1 MDGVRWFDDWVV
13 LDSFDG
19 GSLLQRILFGFVD
32 LPLVSRRYFLMARRI
47 CLALRP
53 FIWFFAGWFWRD
65 GSCCVDPPAVMASAL
80 DWRFAFYFLL
90 PLGWRVC
97 RWFGATDLVVP
108 PAAREFVCWARRPRG
123 VPPSPRVNCISAR
136 SNTIVSQRHP
146 FGIRRLPVN

>member
-1 MDGVRWFDDWVV
+1 MVLVIRWSDDW
-13 LDSFDG
+13 
-19 GSLLQRILFGFVD
+19 ILMAVRCCNGFVW
-32 LPLVSRRYFLMARRI
+32 LWWPSVGISPVFLMARRI

-53 FIWFFAGWFWRD
+53 SVWFFAGWFWRD